1 MTRAR
6 PMCAQGG
13 PTRARVA
20 ALGRHLEQAGIDV
33 GPERVMAASRTAFWL
48 TLASLAALAT
58 AVLSLAGTKYAF
70 AAGFAALMCAL
81 IARELVLAYPRAAAQ
96 KRAWA
101 VLRSSTEGVNM
112 MIVGL
117 RHEPSLPSAMRSAA
131 SLASEFGYEVRAAIW
146 GVVMGVHST
155 FEDAMIDLGA
165 RWGEHSRDLK
175 AAVQSLITASCEG
188 SEDGRRN
195 ALDRASN
202 SLVAST
208 RRRIEDYALGL
219 ALPSTMLFSIGVL
232 LPLMVGS
239 FLPMMSWD
247 VWTTMDPGSATGP
260 TSMPDPAILRTVL
273 VMNVMFPAI
282 ALVIA
287 MDAVS
292 RHPMTSLARRGH
304 DGRAGVRAAAL
315 ACAVAA
321 GCLGLVGSSAL
332 TTPSERSLG
341 VILSVVVPVAC
352 YLMFI
357 GENGGRHGEATEAV
371 HAEDTLF
378 RLGARLVEG
387 ENLECAARGAL
398 GGQALASVSGGFGA
412 STQPGAT
419 DASGVEALRVV
430 VRAAAKDEAQ
440 AGMLAMDLSRY
451 VRDISE
457 LDLTLRRRLRPT
469 VSMMRLTS
477 HALAPLML
485 GITYAIYLSL
495 ASIGGEGTLH
505 PGALL
510 FVLGAF
516 LVEMNAVVVYFV
528 WGIGE
533 RRSYG
538 ELQHS
543 VGSCVL
549 VATLVYSATVLV
561 VS

>member
-1 MTRAR
+1 M
-6 PMCAQGG
+6 
-13 PTRARVA
+13 
-20 ALGRHLEQAGIDV
+20 DV
-33 GPERVMAASRTAFWL
+33 EPERVVAASRTAFLL
-48 TLASLAALAT
+48 TLAALAALAT
-58 AVLSLAGTKYAF
+58 AVLVLAGTKYAF
-70 AAGFAALMCAL
+70 AAGFAAVMSAL
-81 IARELVLAYPRAAAQ
+81 IARELVLAYPKAAAQ
-96 KRAWA
+96 KRAWD

-131 SLASEFGYEVRAAIW
+131 SLASEFGSEVRSAIW

-155 FEDAMIDLGA
+155 FEDALIGLGT

-195 ALDRASN
+195 ALDRASS

-247 VWTTMDPGSATGP
+247 VWTTMDPESAPGTAG
-260 TSMPDPAILRTVL
+260 MPDPAIVRTVL

-292 RHPMTSLARRGH
+292 RHPMTHSGKRCDEVRP
-304 DGRAGVRAAAL
+304 GVRAMAL

-321 GCLGLVGSSAL
+321 GCVGLVCSSAL
-332 TTPSERSLG
+332 TTASERSLG
-341 VILSVVVPVAC
+341 LIMSAVVPAAC
-352 YLMFI
+352 YLMFV
-357 GENGGRHGEATEAV
+357 GEHGGRHSEETETHRV
-371 HAEDTLF
+371 EDMLF
-378 RLGARLVEG
+378 SLGARLVEG
-387 ENLECAARGAL
+387 ENLECAARGSL
-398 GGQALASVSGGFGA
+398 RGKVLASVFEGFGA
-412 STQPGAT
+412 YSQAETA

-495 ASIGGEGTLH
+495 ASVGGESALH
-505 PGALL
+505 PSALL

-516 LVEMNAVVVYFV
+516 LAEMNAVVVYFV

-543 VGSCVL
+543 IGSCVL
-549 VATLVYSATVLV
+549 VAILVYSATVLV